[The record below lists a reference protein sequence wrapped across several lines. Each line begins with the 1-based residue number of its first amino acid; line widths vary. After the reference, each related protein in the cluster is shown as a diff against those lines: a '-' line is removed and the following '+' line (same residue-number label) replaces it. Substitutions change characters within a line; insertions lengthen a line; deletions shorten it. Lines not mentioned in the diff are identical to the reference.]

1 MKKMNIYIVAIV
13 AIVAI
18 ARLSLYALRSD
29 EDMGMMGNTPM
40 SRDNSEDISYVNMD
54 SAEYKEYAQI
64 KGEDYDRLF
73 IANMIAHHQG
83 AVDMAKLALQNARH
97 QELKDMANDIV
108 TAQESEIADM
118 KSWQTRWGYPSS
130 SGEMMMDHSAMY
142 MMADMESMT
151 ADLNKLTSDAFD
163 KKFIELM
170 IEHHQSA
177 LDMAASGKTNAY
189 HAEVITLSQ
198 DIVKAQTKE
207 ITQLKKW
214 QKEWGY
220 IN

>member
-1 MKKMNIYIVAIV
+1 MKKTNIFLVSIVAIV
-13 AIVAI
+13 AITG
-18 ARLSLYALRSD
+18 LSLYALRSE
-29 EDMGMMGNTPM
+29 EDMGMMDNTQM
-40 SRDNSEDISYVNMD
+40 SRNSNEDISYVNMD
-54 SAEYKEYAQI
+54 SAEYKEYSQI

-83 AVDMAKLALQNARH
+83 AVSMAKLALQNAKH
-97 QELKDMANDIV
+97 PDLKDMAKDIV
-108 TAQESEIADM
+108 AAQESEIADM
-118 KSWQTRWGYPSS
+118 KTWQSKWGYPSS

-142 MMADMESMT
+142 MMADMDSMT
-151 ADLNKLTSDAFD
+151 ANLSNLTGDAFD

-177 LDMAASGKTNAY
+177 LDMAASGKMNAY
-189 HAEVITLSQ
+189 HAEIITLSQ
-198 DIVKAQTKE
+198 EIVKAQTAE
-207 ITQLKKW
+207 ITQLKEW